1 MIKKIINRLYVNFSK
16 PFVNK
21 NLIIVRIDGGI
32 CSQLMQYAFG
42 QIVYEKIKLQN
53 SKAQI
58 KYDLSWCSKDGW
70 DLLHKDKRNF
80 DLQKLFPSIKLQ
92 KASNKEIS
100 VYKRFY
106 KTRVHDFNDLIKLD
120 TPMCLDDYY
129 DFPDEYYVE
138 TIKRLFDFTDY
149 VIDTQNKKILDIIK
163 SCKTSCGI
171 HVRRGDLANNE
182 IAKKSGYLNGV
193 CETEYFI
200 NAIKIIKSNYQEI
213 QFFFFSDDIN
223 YVKESIIPKIKDSK
237 CFVIDINTAEDGY
250 KDLFLLSNCDHQI
263 ASVGSLGIT
272 SYALNP
278 YNDKLLITN
287 KESAF
292 NLAQKAYLLDNK
304 GEILKSKI

>member
-58 KYDLSWCSKDGW
+58 KYDLSWFLKDGW

-80 DLQKLFPSIKLQ
+80 DLDKLFPAINFQ
-92 KASNKEIS
+92 KASRSELS

-106 KTRVHDFNDLIKLD
+106 ATQVHEFNDLIKLN
-120 TPMCLDDYY
+120 TPLCLDDYY
-129 DFPDEYYVE
+129 NFPDEYYIE
-138 TIKRLFDFTDY
+138 TIKRLFSFNDY
-149 VIDTQNKKILDIIK
+149 SIDDINKKMFDEIK
-163 SCKTSCGI
+163 SCKNCCGV

-182 IAKKSGYLNGV
+182 IAKKSGYVNGV

-200 NAIKIIKSNYQEI
+200 NAIKIMKSNYEDI
-213 QFFFFSDDIN
+213 QFFFFSDDIE
-223 YVKESIIPKIKDSK
+223 YVKKSILPEIKNQE
-237 CFVIDINTAEDGY
+237 CFVVDINTAEDGY
-250 KDLFLLSNCDHQI
+250 KDLFLLSNCNHQI

-278 YNDKLLITN
+278 FEEKLLITN
-287 KESAF
+287 RESAF
-292 NLAQKAYLLDNK
+292 KLAQKAYLLDNK
-304 GEILKSKI
+304 GEILKTKI